1 MINHRTRE
9 CKLIFF
15 DYVKVQ
21 ARMGVHNFA
30 HPPCKKIRQES
41 VGRAVS
47 STQIARRLGLACHL
61 IAPLDNPRY
70 ISYQN
75 SEGRVHKYY

>member
-41 VGRAVS
+41 VGQKLKKI
-47 STQIARRLGLACHL
+47 TTLQIWKNVTFSHDA
-61 IAPLDNPRY
+61 I
-70 ISYQN
+70 
-75 SEGRVHKYY
+75 V

>member
-41 VGRAVS
+41 VGQKLKKFTTLADLEKCD
-47 STQIARRLGLACHL
+47 IFARRNSLAY
-61 IAPLDNPRY
+61 Y
-70 ISYQN
+70 ILLEIN
-75 SEGRVHKYY
+75 